1 METPKVGERFPDMR
15 LEAVD
20 GSKLHVPD
28 ELEGV
33 RAVLLFYRGRW

>member
-1 METPKVGERFPDMR
+1 METLKVGERFPEMQ

-20 GSKLHVPD
+20 GSKINVPQ

>member
-1 METPKVGERFPDMR
+1 METLKVGERFPEIQ

-20 GSKLHVPD
+20 GSMIDVPQ

>member
-1 METPKVGERFPDMR
+1 METLNVGERFPDMK

-20 GSKLHVPD
+20 GSTIQVPQ

>member
-1 METPKVGERFPDMR
+1 METLKVGERFPDMR

-20 GSKLHVPD
+20 GSNIRVPD
-28 ELEGV
+28 ELVGV

>member
-1 METPKVGERFPDMR
+1 METLKVGERFPEMQ
-15 LEAVD
+15 LQAVD
-20 GSKLHVPD
+20 GSAIDVPQ